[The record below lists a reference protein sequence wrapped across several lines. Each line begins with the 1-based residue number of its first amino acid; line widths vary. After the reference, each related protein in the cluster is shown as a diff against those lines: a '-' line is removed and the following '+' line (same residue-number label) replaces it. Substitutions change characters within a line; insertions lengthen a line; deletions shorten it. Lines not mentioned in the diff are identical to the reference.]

1 MWTKKQRFFVLI
13 YISLAALRKSSIN
26 FIFRHITNVK
36 RDVDEAQLNRKT
48 YTESGSQVPI
58 CLETIC
64 LLCIETAFKNVLF
77 CVQPVWRPANTK
89 KLCRAK
95 SQNKHKPNDVR
106 SDFFSFSLLVAGSCI
121 FMRGKELS
129 RCEVRCLCIAQFT
142 NALFYLPLVSTRIF
156 IANHKSLSV
165 CVWVCVCVQMQEKRV
180 RGGGKPTNRFLLV
193 SSDKMYNWRTQHIF
207 TRKSRLT

>member
-156 IANHKSLSV
+156 IANHKSLKR
-165 CVWVCVCVQMQEKRV
+165 VCVCVCADAGETSARRRKAH
-180 RGGGKPTNRFLLV
+180 KPF
-193 SSDKMYNWRTQHIF
+193 F
-207 TRKSRLT
+207 ARLIRQNVQLADATHLH